1 MKSTEWAELWQ
12 LNEQAKVAL
21 MMGQLTEVQ
30 MADAMSFHTLA
41 TFIIELNER
50 IKKLEVVGSSFAS
63 NQPLVFSSIVPGGG
77 TLHE

>member
-1 MKSTEWAELWQ
+1 MESKDWAELWQ

-50 IKKLEVVGSSFAS
+50 LSKLDGFNSTTY
-63 NQPLVFSSIVPGGG
+63 QPLVISSIVPGGG

>member
-1 MKSTEWAELWQ
+1 MESTEWAELRQ

-21 MMGQLTEVQ
+21 MMGQLNESQ

-50 IKKLEVVGSSFAS
+50 LSKLDGFKSETY
-63 NQPLVFSSIVPGGG
+63 QPLVIPTGMG
-77 TLHE
+77 TRNE